1 MIISLS
7 VNRRNVVRVALR
19 LCAVRAAHVKG
30 RWDEL
35 KCGTNGLSRG
45 ALLNAPRRVLILFLF
60 FVSIH
65 SLPSIRYF
73 LLSFIIPL
81 CVFWLFSSAG
91 LISSPL
97 NCVYSTLEA
106 FYCNLKKR
114 RAAFQKEKKNKVAWA
129 STLERNM
136 STTNGSERYGHH
148 SVLITGKR
156 EREKIKADEG
166 YYTSLCGV
174 TPARLYYRHI
184 KRKRFFSFHY
194 RLPFACYIWLFCLF
208 SADYFLFSLC
218 YL

>member
-1 MIISLS
+1 M
-7 VNRRNVVRVALR
+7 RVALR

-114 RAAFQKEKKNKVAWA
+114 RAAFKKINKVGPCVSFDIRTEHVYHQRVRALRPPLGA
-129 STLERNM
+129 HNRE
-136 STTNGSERYGHH
+136 
-148 SVLITGKR
+148 
-156 EREKIKADEG
+156 EREKKKGGWTILHQSVWG
-166 YYTSLCGV
+166 NTCTTL
-174 TPARLYYRHI
+174 L
-184 KRKRFFSFHY
+184 
-194 RLPFACYIWLFCLF
+194 
-208 SADYFLFSLC
+208 
-218 YL
+218 